1 MKLKIYSIVILLFF
15 LSGCCLKKEAI
26 NHAPIKARGIIS
38 VSKETA
44 ESIGLQTE
52 VAQRKKVNFQLGF
65 NGIVKTIPNKTF
77 FIASPVKGRLLNVY
91 VEPNNQITKNKLL
104 CEIASQDIAELQLNI
119 NEKLIELEGKIE
131 EARLELSLAENTFNR
146 EQELFNNGITAK
158 KEFLEAENNY
168 KISKTNLAILERSK
182 QSLEKLAEKRLSI
195 VGSHLDESIK
205 NSGVVE
211 IVAPNNGII
220 LTRLVNPGEVVDENK
235 VLFEVS
241 DLTEVFLESQVYEK
255 DLPGISLGEEV
266 TFTTEASPS
275 DIFHGTLS
283 YISERVA
290 SETRTVTVRAKIRNS
305 RHKLKPEMFGTM
317 FIHSPKKEAVVVNK
331 SAIQRVDN
339 QDVVYVETPY
349 GFKEVKV
356 KIGKETDSAIE
367 ILNGLKPN
375 EAVVTSGSFWLKS
388 ELHND

>member
-1 MKLKIYSIVILLFF
+1 MKLKIYPLVILLFF
-15 LSGCCLKKEAI
+15 LSGCCLGKKAI
-26 NHAPIKARGIIS
+26 NHAPIKARGIIN

-65 NGIVKTIPNKTF
+65 NGIVKAIPNKTF
-77 FIASPVKGRLLNVY
+77 FIASPVKGRLVNVY
-91 VEPNNQITKNKLL
+91 VEPNDQITKSKLL
-104 CEIASQDIAELQLNI
+104 CEIASQDVAELQLNI
-119 NEKLIELEGKIE
+119 NEKLIDLEGKIE
-131 EARLELSLAENTFNR
+131 EARLELSLAESTFNR

-168 KISKTNLAILERSK
+168 KISKANLAILERSK

-195 VGSHLDESIK
+195 VGSHLDENIK
-205 NSGVVE
+205 DSGVVE

-220 LTRLVNPGEVVDENK
+220 LTRLINPGEVVDENK

-241 DLTEVFLESQVYEK
+241 DLSEVFLESHVYEK
-255 DLPGISLGEEV
+255 DLSEVSLGEEV

-275 DIFHGTLS
+275 DVFHGTLS

-290 SETRTVTVRAKIRNS
+290 SETRTVTVRAKIRNP

-317 FIHSPKKEAVVVNK
+317 FIHSPKKETVVVNK

-339 QDVVYVETPY
+339 QDVIYVKTPY

-356 KIGKETDSAIE
+356 KIGKETDSVIE